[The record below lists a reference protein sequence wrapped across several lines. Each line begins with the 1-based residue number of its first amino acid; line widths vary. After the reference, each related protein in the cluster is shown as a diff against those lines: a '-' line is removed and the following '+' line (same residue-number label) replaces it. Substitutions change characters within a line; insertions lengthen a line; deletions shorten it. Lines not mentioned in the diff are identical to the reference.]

1 MVGDAMAVD
10 PFENLSDKD
19 IHMEVGDL
27 LAKLDDRERRIIN
40 ARFGLD
46 GSDPIT
52 LEEVG
57 DKFGVTRERIRQLQN
72 IALNKMR
79 RSLNKLEK
87 MDSEKLAHAA

>member
-1 MVGDAMAVD
+1 
-10 PFENLSDKD
+10 
-19 IHMEVGDL
+19 MEIGDL
-27 LAKLDDRERRIIN
+27 LSKLDDRERKIIN

-72 IALNKMR
+72 IALGKMR

-87 MDSEKLAHAA
+87 MNPKALAHAA